1 MLFYLYALADA
12 LADVSGLTGLESA
25 PLALLP
31 VGEVTVVGAWLTQTP
46 AVERANL
53 ITQDRVVRELHTRAA
68 ALLPMRFGTGKDDL
82 DAAARAVEALGSLR
96 TRMNLVRG
104 RDQMTIR
111 VLAALAPAAPVAPAT
126 LAAPA
131 ASAAPAMD
139 TGAGRRYLASR
150 AAKAIPRE
158 LVPILDALGRL
169 QRATRVEASRQA
181 GLIGTVYQ
189 LVDRAAGDEYR
200 RVAEDAAAKFPNL
213 TVRISGP
220 SPAYAFASETP

>member
-82 DAAARAVEALGSLR
+82 DAAARAVEALGSLK
-96 TRMNLVRG
+96 TRLDLVRG
-104 RDQMTIR
+104 RDQMTMR
-111 VLAALAPAAPVAPAT
+111 VLAAPAPAAP
-126 LAAPA
+126 
-131 ASAAPAMD
+131 AAPAMD
-139 TGAGRRYLASR
+139 TGAGTRYLASR

-158 LVPILDALGRL
+158 LAPILDALGRL

-200 RVAEDAAAKFPNL
+200 RAAEDAASKFPNL
-213 TVRISGP
+213 TVRVTGP
-220 SPAYAFASETP
+220 SPAYAFASETR